1 MFFLFQLSNLFY
13 KGYLFISS
21 LLILGIDFIYKFSMI
36 PSELFKTV
44 PIPYEKFGVHPR
56 VCCPDNN
63 TLLQD
68 CPATE
73 PDCGSPAQSEEYLEN
88 YEYSGDDY
96 EFSGE
101 EDADFFDYISTPTVP
116 LSYSF

>member
-1 MFFLFQLSNLFY
+1 
-13 KGYLFISS
+13 
-21 LLILGIDFIYKFSMI
+21 MI

-63 TLLQD
+63 TSLQD

-101 EDADFFDYISTPTVP
+101 EDGDFFNYISAPTVP
-116 LSYSF
+116 LSSSF